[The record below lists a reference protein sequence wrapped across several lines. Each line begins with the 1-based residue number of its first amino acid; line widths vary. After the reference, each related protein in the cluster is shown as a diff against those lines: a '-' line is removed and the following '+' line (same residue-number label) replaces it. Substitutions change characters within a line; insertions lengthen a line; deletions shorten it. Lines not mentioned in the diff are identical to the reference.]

1 MTGFGFPFDHLLPS
15 HKVGIVSLLVLAV
28 AIVALYALHLAGA
41 WRRVYVICA
50 VVALYLNVF
59 VLVVQ
64 VFEKVPALEAIAPT
78 QKEPPFVITQLVV
91 LVLFGVLGVLAA
103 TRFRAEPVRKA

>member
-1 MTGFGFPFDHLLPS
+1 
-15 HKVGIVSLLVLAV
+15 
-28 AIVALYALHLAGA
+28 
-41 WRRVYVICA
+41 VICA
-50 VVALYLNVF
+50 VVALCLDVF

-64 VFEKVPALEAIAPT
+64 IFEKVPALKAIAPT

-103 TRFRAEPVRKA
+103 MRFRAEPVRAV